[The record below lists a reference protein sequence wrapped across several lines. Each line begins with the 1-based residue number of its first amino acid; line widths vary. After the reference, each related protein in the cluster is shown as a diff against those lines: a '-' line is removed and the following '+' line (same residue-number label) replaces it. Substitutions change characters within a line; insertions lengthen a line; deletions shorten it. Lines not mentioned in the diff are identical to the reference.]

1 MKGVHIGIGISGG
14 IAAYKIAG
22 LVSTLVQEGAIVDVL
37 MTDAATKFVTPL
49 TFSSLTARPVFDNQ
63 WSHIDGH
70 EPQHIK
76 IAQSLSML
84 LIAPCTMDMLAK
96 LNHGR
101 TDDPVA
107 LVASAIDREITP
119 VILAPS
125 MNAVMMKQPATQRNI
140 AMLKDDGFT
149 VLDSDY
155 GWQAC
160 RAVGQGRMPEQE
172 HLLEIIKQTL
182 SAKKAISY

>member
-1 MKGVHIGIGISGG
+1 MNGVHIGIGVSGG
-14 IAAYKIAG
+14 IAAYKVAG
-22 LVSTLVQEGAIVDVL
+22 LVSSLVQEGAIVDVV
-37 MTDAATKFVTPL
+37 MTDAATRFVTPL
-49 TFSSLTARPVFDNQ
+49 TFSSLTARPVFDDQ
-63 WSHIDGH
+63 WSQIDGH

-84 LIAPCTMDMLAK
+84 LVAPCTMDMLAK

-101 TDDPVA
+101 TNDPVS
-107 LVASAIDREITP
+107 LVVSAIDRDTTP

-140 AMLKDDGFT
+140 EMLKDDGFT
-149 VLDSDY
+149 VLDSAY

-160 RAVGQGRMPEQE
+160 RAVGEGRMPEQE
-172 HLLEIIKQTL
+172 ALLEVIKQTL
-182 SAKKAISY
+182 SAKNSISY

>member
-1 MKGVHIGIGISGG
+1 MKGVQIGIGVSGG
-14 IAAYKIAG
+14 IAAYKVAG
-22 LVSTLVQEGAIVDVL
+22 LVSALVQEGATVDVL
-37 MTDAATKFVTPL
+37 MTEAATKFITPL
-49 TFSSLTARPVFDNQ
+49 TFSSLTARPVFDDQ

-76 IAQSLSML
+76 IAQSLSLL

-101 TDDPVA
+101 TDDPVS
-107 LVASAIDREITP
+107 LVVSAIDRETTP

-125 MNAVMMKQPATQRNI
+125 MNSVMMKQPATQRNI
-140 AMLKDDGFT
+140 AMLKDDGFG
-149 VLDSDY
+149 VLDSDF

-160 RAVGQGRMPEQE
+160 RAVGQGRMQEQE
-172 HLLEIIKQTL
+172 ALLEVIKQTL
-182 SAKKAISY
+182 STKNIISY

>member
-1 MKGVHIGIGISGG
+1 MQHAHIGIGISGG

-22 LVSTLVQEGAIVDVL
+22 LVSALVQNGNTVDVL
-37 MTDAATKFVTPL
+37 MTEAATRFVTPL

-63 WSHIDGH
+63 WAHIDGH

-76 IAQSLSML
+76 IAQSLSLL

-101 TDDPVA
+101 TDDPVS
-107 LVASAIDREITP
+107 LVVSAIDREKTP

-125 MNAVMMKQPATQRNI
+125 MNTVMMKQPATQRNI

-149 VLDSDY
+149 VLDSEY

-160 RAVGQGRMPEQE
+160 RAVGEGRMPEQNVLFDVVKE
-172 HLLEIIKQTL
+172 AL
-182 SAKKAISY
+182 STKNSLSC

>member
-1 MKGVHIGIGISGG
+1 MNGVHIGIGVSGG
-14 IAAYKIAG
+14 IAAYKVAG
-22 LVSTLVQEGAIVDVL
+22 LVSSLVQEGAIVDVV
-37 MTDAATKFVTPL
+37 MTDAATRFVTPL
-49 TFSSLTARPVFDNQ
+49 TFSSLTARPVFDDQ
-63 WSHIDGH
+63 WSQIDGH

-84 LIAPCTMDMLAK
+84 LVAPCTMDMLAK

-101 TDDPVA
+101 TNDPVS
-107 LVASAIDREITP
+107 LVVSAIDRDTTP

-140 AMLKDDGFT
+140 EMLKDDGFT
-149 VLDSDY
+149 VLDSTY

-160 RAVGQGRMPEQE
+160 RAVGEGRMPEQE
-172 HLLEIIKQTL
+172 ALLEVIKQTL
-182 SAKKAISY
+182 SAKNSISY